1 MASTPKHI
9 HFIGICGTAMGSTA
23 VALRA
28 LGHTISGSDDRFI
41 HR

>member
-1 MASTPKHI
+1 MSGLALMAPNSKHI

-28 LGHTISGSDDRFI
+28 WDTHDQRLG
-41 HR
+41 